1 MRELAAFGQL
11 GERLVAA
18 LVALASSSSIGN
30 TSSTSTSACVP
41 DIWRKPSPW
50 AKRSTSD
57 SDRCSRSSVGSSMVS
72 SGWWFASTPMLPTVV
87 RVDSIST
94 SSLKASPSGVRTSTV
109 NGVRAMP

>member
-1 MRELAAFGQL
+1 MP
-11 GERLVAA
+11 
-18 LVALASSSSIGN
+18 ASSSSIGN

-41 DIWRKPSPW
+41 DICRKPSPW

-57 SDRCSRSSVGSSMVS
+57 SDWCSRSSVGSSIVS
-72 SGWWFASTPMLPTVV
+72 SGWWLASTPMLPTVV

-109 NGVRAMP
+109 NGVRAIA